1 MGRFAEMLKEIAME
15 DDSDKRLE
23 LSTAFDSEV
32 ERLDSDMES
41 YEKVVADRDAFE
53 RERDEWKQRYAD
65 RFFDGNEGATD
76 EKSINA
82 MYNKEVKEESK
93 PLGYAALWD

>member
-32 ERLDSDMES
+32 EKLDSDMES
-41 YEKVVADRDAFE
+41 YEQTVADRDAFE
-53 RERDEWKQRYAD
+53 KERDEWKQRYAD
-65 RFFDGNEGATD
+65 RFFDGNEGVTD
-76 EKSINA
+76 ENSINS

-93 PLGYAALWD
+93 PLGYAALWN

>member
-23 LSTAFDSEV
+23 LSTAFDAEV
-32 ERLDSDMES
+32 EKLDSDMETFEQTVS
-41 YEKVVADRDAFE
+41 ERDAYQK
-53 RERDEWKQRYAD
+53 ERDEWKQRYAD

-76 EKSINA
+76 EKSINV

-93 PLGYAALWD
+93 PLGYAALWN

>member
-32 ERLDSDMES
+32 EKLDSDMES
-41 YEKVVADRDAFE
+41 YEQAVADRDAC
-53 RERDEWKQRYAD
+53 RKERDEWKQRYAD
-65 RFFDGNEGATD
+65 RFFDGDEGSTD
-76 EKSINA
+76 ENSVNA

>member
-1 MGRFAEMLKEIAME
+1 MGRFADMLKEISME
-15 DDSDKRLE
+15 DDSEKRLE
-23 LSTAFDSEV
+23 LSSAFDAEV
-32 ERLDSDMES
+32 EKLDSDMETLEQTVS
-41 YEKVVADRDAFE
+41 ERDAYQK
-53 RERDEWKQRYAD
+53 ERDEWKRRYAD

-76 EKSINA
+76 ENSINN

>member
-32 ERLDSDMES
+32 EKLDSDMES
-41 YEKVVADRDAFE
+41 YERAVADRDAFE
-53 RERDEWKQRYAD
+53 KERDEWKQRYAD
-65 RFFDGNEGATD
+65 RFFDGNEGSTD

>member
-15 DDSDKRLE
+15 VDSEKRLE

-32 ERLDSDMES
+32 EKLDSDMES
-41 YEKVVADRDAFE
+41 YEQAAADRDAYQK
-53 RERDEWKQRYAD
+53 ERDEWKQRYAD
-65 RFFDGNEGATD
+65 RFFDGNEGSTD
-76 EKSINA
+76 ENEINN

>member
-15 DDSDKRLE
+15 EDSEKRLE

-32 ERLDSDMES
+32 EKLDSDMES
-41 YEKVVADRDAFE
+41 YEQAVSERDAYE
-53 RERDEWKQRYAD
+53 KERDEWKKRYAD
-65 RFFDGNEGATD
+65 RFFDEGEGETD
-76 EKSINA
+76 AAGVNK

>member
-15 DDSDKRLE
+15 DEPDRRLE
-23 LSTAFDSEV
+23 LSTAFDAEV
-32 ERLDSDMES
+32 EKLDSDMDA
-41 YEKVVADRDAFE
+41 YEQTVAERNAFE
-53 RERDEWKQRYAD
+53 EERDEWKKRYAD
-65 RFFDGNEGATD
+65 RFFDGNEGPTD
-76 EKSINA
+76 ENEINS

>member
-32 ERLDSDMES
+32 EKLDSDMES
-41 YEKVVADRDAFE
+41 YERAVADRDAFE
-53 RERDEWKQRYAD
+53 KERDEWKQRYAD
-65 RFFDGNEGATD
+65 RFFDGDEGSTD

>member
-15 DDSDKRLE
+15 EDSEKRLE

-32 ERLDSDMES
+32 EKLDSDMES
-41 YEKVVADRDAFE
+41 YEQAAADRDAYQK
-53 RERDEWKQRYAD
+53 ERDEWKKRYAD
-65 RFFDGNEGATD
+65 RFFDGNEGTTD
-76 EKSINA
+76 EDSINS

>member
-32 ERLDSDMES
+32 EKLDSDMES
-41 YEKVVADRDAFE
+41 YEQTVSERDAYQK
-53 RERDEWKQRYAD
+53 ERDEWKQRYAN
-65 RFFDGNEGATD
+65 RFFDGNEGSTD
-76 EKSINA
+76 EKFING
-82 MYNKEVKEESK
+82 MYNKGVKEESK
-93 PLGYAALWD
+93 PLGYAALWN

>member
-15 DDSDKRLE
+15 EDSEKRLE

-32 ERLDSDMES
+32 EKLDSGMES
-41 YEKVVADRDAFE
+41 YEQAAADRDAYQK
-53 RERDEWKQRYAD
+53 ERDEWKKRYAD

-76 EKSINA
+76 EDSINS

>member
-23 LSTAFDSEV
+23 LSTAFDAEV
-32 ERLDSDMES
+32 EKLDSDMEA
-41 YEKVVADRDAFE
+41 YEQTVADRDAFE
-53 RERDEWKQRYAD
+53 KERDEWKQRYAD
-65 RFFDGNEGATD
+65 RFFDGNEGSTD
-76 EKSINA
+76 ENSINA
-82 MYNKEVKEESK
+82 MYNKEVEEESK